1 MKWKFSSRDQMSYW
15 QLIFSQS
22 KVNGASYKND
32 ELPTCNW
39 NWPTDTYLQRRRSLV
54 LKHSAAVLKV
64 LPPRCDH
71 LNENRSVRMP
81 SMSLSKFRVGRA
93 PLESSPAHGPTV
105 LMLAMRC
112 IVLALAQPRRPSGLY
127 SGRREE
133 EVH

>member
-22 KVNGASYKND
+22 KVNGAPYKND

-54 LKHSAAVLKV
+54 LKHSAAVPTV
-64 LPPRCDH
+64 LPLRCH
-71 LNENRSVRMP
+71 RLNENRAGRMP
-81 SMSLSKFRVGRA
+81 SMSLSRFRVGR
-93 PLESSPAHGPTV
+93 PAVELCRAQGSDGIN
-105 LMLAMRC
+105 LAMRC
-112 IVLALAQPRRPSGLY
+112 IVLALAQLRRPSGVY
-127 SGRREE
+127 SARREE